1 MQRGVGVPE
10 VRPLSRGR
18 GGPWRRFFSIYSPRP
33 RVTEAEIRTALFR
46 HPPSAELPDG
56 GAGGCRQVVG
66 EHPERAVCVLSLCAA
81 ERARQNSGA
90 TWRRRFRA
98 PSRRRRRRG
107 AGGRRSGSSS
117 RSGRPW
123 PCGRGVGRLP
133 PLPRPPGPPRG
144 AGPLPATAGGD
155 PLAAAGDVDRRGL
168 TGRHRRR
175 RSIIIPNRHRRGQL
189 RHLPEPHHGAVHRV
203 PGESGRA
210 RPTRAGSP
218 PSATDPGGAPS
229 TRRRRLRSP
238 TSCGRSARRPG
249 GCATTRSTSTAF
261 RGGSRPGRC
270 ARCAASS
277 GSSRSTAA
285 EPRPERRSWRAGRE
299 TVGGE
304 GGAAWVGI
312 RNEESALL
320 LLCFLCLL

>member
-1 MQRGVGVPE
+1 M
-10 VRPLSRGR
+10 S
-18 GGPWRRFFSIYSPRP
+18 
-33 RVTEAEIRTALFR
+33 
-46 HPPSAELPDG
+46 
-56 GAGGCRQVVG
+56 
-66 EHPERAVCVLSLCAA
+66 
-81 ERARQNSGA
+81 
-90 TWRRRFRA
+90 
-98 PSRRRRRRG
+98 PSRRRGAPGACCVCCPCVLQREPARILGRHGGGGFVPRRDG
-107 AGGRRSGSSS
+107 AEEGGRGEEEAVRAQEVAGCGHVVVGWVAY
-117 RSGRPW
+117 RPFPAPLGPRAGRAPS
-123 PCGRGVGRLP
+123 
-133 PLPRPPGPPRG
+133 
-144 AGPLPATAGGD
+144 LPATAGGD
-155 PLAAAGDVDRRGL
+155 PLAAAGAVDRRGL

-175 RSIIIPNRHRRGQL
+175 RSIIIPGRHRRGQL

-249 GCATTRSTSTAF
+249 GCATTRSTSTAS

-285 EPRPERRSWRAGRE
+285 EPRPERRSWKAAERRSAAKAEQRGWGFGR
-299 TVGGE
+299 
-304 GGAAWVGI
+304 
-312 RNEESALL
+312 NN
-320 LLCFLCLL
+320 LLCCCCASCVFYEAPGEWRCRARVDGLRKTRRRPRRAR

>member
-1 MQRGVGVPE
+1 MVE
-10 VRPLSRGR
+10 
-18 GGPWRRFFSIYSPRP
+18 
-33 RVTEAEIRTALFR
+33 RVDVAKSSGSTRSVL
-46 HPPSAELPDG
+46 
-56 GAGGCRQVVG
+56 
-66 EHPERAVCVLSLCAA
+66 CVLSLCAA

-155 PLAAAGDVDRRGL
+155 PLAAAGAVDRRGL

-175 RSIIIPNRHRRGQL
+175 RSIIIPGRHRRGQL

-218 PSATDPGGAPS
+218 PSATDPGRAPS

-285 EPRPERRSWRAGRE
+285 EPRPERRSWK
-299 TVGGE
+299 
-304 GGAAWVGI
+304 AAE
-312 RNEESALL
+312 RRSAAKAEQRGWGFGMKN
-320 LLCFLCLL
+320 LLCCCCASCVFYEAPGEWRCRARVDGLRKTRRRPRRAR